1 MFRNP
6 TTDLIVVLVIVLLI
20 FGPKRLP
27 GLGKQLGTGLRE
39 FKESITGENKDEEQA
54 RRPEIT
60 AATASPPRGCADR
73 DSLRARV
80 GRGRAPEPLLAA
92 AGPGSLGRGD
102 GFGPSGMTTG

>member
-54 RRPEIT
+54 AQRPEIT
-60 AATASPPRGCADR
+60 AASASTPEGAPSPTPTERESAE
-73 DSLRARV
+73 V
-80 GRGRAPEPLLAA
+80 GPQSR
-92 AGPGSLGRGD
+92 S
-102 GFGPSGMTTG
+102 

>member
-54 RRPEIT
+54 SRPEIT
-60 AATASPPRGCADR
+60 SASASTPDAAPSATPTERESAE
-73 DSLRARV
+73 V
-80 GRGRAPEPLLAA
+80 GPQSR
-92 AGPGSLGRGD
+92 S
-102 GFGPSGMTTG
+102 

>member
-54 RRPEIT
+54 SRPEIT
-60 AATASPPRGCADR
+60 AASPPPPEAAP
-73 DSLRARV
+73 ARLPPSAQSAEV
-80 GRGRAPEPLLAA
+80 GPQSR
-92 AGPGSLGRGD
+92 S
-102 GFGPSGMTTG
+102 

>member
-39 FKESITGENKDEEQA
+39 FKESITGENKHEDEDA
-54 RRPEIT
+54 RPEIT
-60 AATASPPRGCADR
+60 VASASTPQAAPTPAPAERESAE
-73 DSLRARV
+73 V
-80 GRGRAPEPLLAA
+80 GPQSR
-92 AGPGSLGRGD
+92 S
-102 GFGPSGMTTG
+102 